1 VEGSRFVIFSKIKK
15 RQISVRPFKKKLKSG
30 KMLRAFP
37 KALAKFCSKYFSA
50 FLKKLF
56 FLNPKQTSL
65 IIEKKNHQ
73 KRRKTET
80 FLSESKL
87 SFCYTF
93 IFFKLMFLKN

>member
-56 FLNPKQTSL
+56 FLNPKLRSL
-65 IIEKKNHQ
+65 IIEKKIIKKEEKL
-73 KRRKTET
+73 KR
-80 FLSESKL
+80 FS
-87 SFCYTF
+87 
-93 IFFKLMFLKN
+93 